1 VGGKDK
7 PFFFDLG
14 VRLIK
19 VDASATDFTP
29 PAELTRPGVVAGR
42 GVLIMMLGVLVI
54 WGRLIGT
61 SGVLVI

>member
-1 VGGKDK
+1 MAVPEGSSGFDVGGKDK
-7 PFFFDLG
+7 PFFFDSG

-29 PAELTRPGVVAGR
+29 PAELTRPRLAAEW

-54 WGRLIGT
+54 
-61 SGVLVI
+61 